1 LYQAIISFSLI
12 EKISDMNE
20 SPILLNA
27 NKHNFR

>member
-1 LYQAIISFSLI
+1 MILI

-27 NKHNFR
+27 NKFKLRLAAK